1 MEDAEEVEDGDVEL
15 EAPAASS
22 GLGVGRAGVTGL
34 GSTGDPDT
42 WPGQSGPSRLKQIT
56 STRKSFPIVNSI

>member
-22 GLGVGRAGVTGL
+22 GLGVGRARVTGL

-42 WPGQSGPSRLKQIT
+42 WPGQSGPSGL
-56 STRKSFPIVNSI
+56 